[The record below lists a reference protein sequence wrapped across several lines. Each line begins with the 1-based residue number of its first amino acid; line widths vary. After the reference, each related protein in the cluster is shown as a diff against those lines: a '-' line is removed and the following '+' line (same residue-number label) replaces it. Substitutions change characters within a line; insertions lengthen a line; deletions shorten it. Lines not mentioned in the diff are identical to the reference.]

1 MTKFDH
7 GFSSDLLWKT
17 LWDSTNDGLIVIN
30 LEGNV
35 VACNSVMVKMIGE
48 NLLGMSITEM
58 FEATGI
64 RYTEDGSLATVED
77 LVATR
82 ALRGEKPVQKR
93 WFQHN
98 TANPDGYYTDNTG
111 HTLLDEN
118 GKISGAFVIIRD
130 VTDFVLKEQEAQD
143 KYKKILQESEVLW
156 KAIPDLIFRISK
168 DEVYLDFRI
177 PQSEDLIAPQKELIG
192 SRIED
197 HLNDDYGT
205 LTKWRKAIRVALIV
219 GKLQTIEYVLE
230 FPEGLRY
237 FETRIMPNGQEE
249 IVAIVRNVSAQKE
262 SQKLIQES
270 EQRYKILVEAFP
282 DVLFRMSMDGD
293 FLDIHAPDEN
303 LLLAPASMMI
313 GKEIHEFLPEHLSLY
328 WKKLRNSLRKTGL
341 PQNGDYGL
349 EVQGKLMNFEMRMV
363 ANGPDEM
370 LLIIRDIS
378 QRAQAQQALK
388 LSESR
393 FRSIAEAMT
402 NPLLISRLSDGI
414 ILYVNQRLYDALKL
428 RNTDLVGKPAPDFY
442 AHPEQR
448 KKLKQAL
455 QKQGHVYN
463 WELELVRPNGEHF
476 WVMFS
481 ASTINYEGEVALIA
495 SYVDITERHIVQAQL
510 LQSAKMASLGEMSAG
525 VAHEINTPLATIRL
539 SSYNA
544 QQALKT
550 KNFAELKKNLALINE
565 EVNRTSMI
573 TRQMLNYSHNA
584 EQDTWVLID
593 VRQTIEQ
600 IIFMLKRLLQLEG
613 IEIKLQLGRQ
623 PLYVYC
629 NATQL
634 QQVFYN
640 LAANAKDAVKASS
653 KKEIKFRIKRRKTK
667 AIFEIEDSGEGI
679 APKVLPNIFEPFF
692 TTKPLGMGTGL
703 GLSISDKIIKNHDG
717 SIECKSKGSG
727 KGTLFRVILPLKD
740 SSV

>member
-177 PQSEDLIAPQKELIG
+177 PQSEDLIAPQNELIG

-262 SQKLIQES
+262 SQKLIQE
-270 EQRYKILVEAFP
+270 
-282 DVLFRMSMDGD
+282 
-293 FLDIHAPDEN
+293 
-303 LLLAPASMMI
+303 
-313 GKEIHEFLPEHLSLY
+313 
-328 WKKLRNSLRKTGL
+328 
-341 PQNGDYGL
+341 
-349 EVQGKLMNFEMRMV
+349 
-363 ANGPDEM
+363 
-370 LLIIRDIS
+370 
-378 QRAQAQQALK
+378 
-388 LSESR
+388 SESR

-573 TRQMLNYSHNA
+573 TRQMLNYSHSA
-584 EQDTWVLID
+584 EKDTWVLID

-640 LAANAKDAVKASS
+640 LAANAKYAVKASS